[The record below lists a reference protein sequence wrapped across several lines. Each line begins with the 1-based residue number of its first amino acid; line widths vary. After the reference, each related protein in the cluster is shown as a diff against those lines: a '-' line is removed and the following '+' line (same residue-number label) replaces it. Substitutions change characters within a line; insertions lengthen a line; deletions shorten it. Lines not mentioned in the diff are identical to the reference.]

1 VASKYPPDQ
10 SSTGQKEPDQEV
22 IERETLLEFPCKFPI
37 KAMGRNEA
45 SFQTLV
51 ESIVL
56 NHAEIYADEPV
67 TTNPSSTG
75 KYLSITVTVEAQSR
89 DQLDRIYQDLT
100 DCEQVLV
107 AL

>member
-1 VASKYPPDQ
+1 MASRYPP
-10 SSTGQKEPDQEV
+10 GQDGPEQDASEQEV
-22 IERETLLEFPCKFPI
+22 IERDSLLEFPCKFPI

-51 ESIVL
+51 ENIVL
-56 NHAEIYADEPV
+56 NHAELYAGEPV
-67 TTNPSSTG
+67 TTNASSSG
-75 KYLSITVTVEAQSR
+75 KYLSVTVTVEAQSK

-100 DCEQVLV
+100 DCEEVLV

>member
-1 VASKYPPDQ
+1 MASRYPPDLP
-10 SSTGQKEPDQEV
+10 EQEI
-22 IERETLLEFPCKFPI
+22 IERDSLLEFPCEFPI
-37 KAMGRNEA
+37 KAMGLDEDG
-45 SFQTLV
+45 FQTLV
-51 ESIVL
+51 ENIIL